1 MAPAPATTIDW
12 SALSLEAVNALIAQ
26 AEERRIH
33 LRREAQ
39 ALLRAEFEQRA
50 AQLGMTLQDV
60 IGLDPAPVAGKAPR
74 RRRTPQGQAAPKP
87 PQPVR
92 FRGPD
97 GQTWSGRGPTPRW
110 LKALEA
116 AGKTRDQF
124 TV

>member
-1 MAPAPATTIDW
+1 MTAIDW

-26 AEERRIH
+26 AEERRTQ

-60 IGLDPAPVAGKAPR
+60 IGHDPAPVAGKATR
-74 RRRTPQGQAAPKP
+74 RRRLQQAPMAPKP
-87 PQPVR
+87 TQPVR
-92 FRGPD
+92 FRGPE